1 MTFVVGI
8 TGGIGSGKSV
18 VAAMLGALGAEI
30 VDTDAIAH
38 ELTAAGGSAMP
49 LLIARFGAQMALPDG
64 SLDRRA
70 MRRCVFA
77 DPTARHDLESI
88 LHPLIRAESELR
100 CAKSR
105 APYVVLAVPLLV
117 EALADYRGKVSRV
130 LVVDCDESL
139 QVARVMARSG
149 LSEAEV
155 RAIMASQASRA
166 ERLAVADD
174 VIDNSHDLESLQ
186 VRVSL
191 LHASYLALAQR
202 GANMTE
208 LQANH

>member
-18 VAAMLGALGAEI
+18 VAEMLGRLGAEI

-38 ELTAAGGSAMP
+38 ELTVSAGAAMP
-49 LLIARFGAQMALPDG
+49 LLIGRFGEQMVRPDG
-64 SLDRRA
+64 SLNRDA
-70 MRRCVFA
+70 MRQRVFA
-77 DPTARHDLESI
+77 DPAVRRDLESI
-88 LHPLIRAESELR
+88 LHPLIRAESERR
-100 CAKSR
+100 CARSR

-117 EALADYRGKVSRV
+117 EALADYRAKINRI
-130 LVVDCDESL
+130 LVVDCDEEL
-139 QVARVMARSG
+139 QLARVQARSG

-174 VIDNSHDLESLQ
+174 VIDNDHDLESLQ
-186 VRVSL
+186 ARVSL
-191 LHASYLALAQR
+191 LHARYVALAQH
-202 GANMTE
+202 GVNMTE